1 MNKKY
6 EALCQFD
13 VKGEQKMIVFIERYL
28 PIEGTS
34 FHYWATVMNT
44 DETPVTFESK
54 NEAESWL
61 NDRDFAVDNKE
72 FRLFALGVN

>member
-1 MNKKY
+1 
-6 EALCQFD
+6 
-13 VKGEQKMIVFIERYL
+13 MIVFIERHI

-44 DETPVTFESK
+44 DDTPVTFESK

-61 NDRDFAVDNKE
+61 NDRGFAVDNKE
-72 FRLFALGVN
+72 FRLFTLGVN

>member
-1 MNKKY
+1 
-6 EALCQFD
+6 
-13 VKGEQKMIVFIERYL
+13 MIVFIERYL

-44 DETPVTFESK
+44 DEAPVIFESK

-61 NDRDFAVDNKE
+61 NDRGFAVDNKE
-72 FRLFALGVN
+72 FRLFVLGVN

>member
-1 MNKKY
+1 
-6 EALCQFD
+6 
-13 VKGEQKMIVFIERYL
+13 MIVFIERYL
-28 PIEGTS
+28 HIEGTS

-44 DETPVTFESK
+44 DETPVIFESK

-61 NDRDFAVDNKE
+61 NDRGFAVDNKE

>member
-1 MNKKY
+1 
-6 EALCQFD
+6 
-13 VKGEQKMIVFIERYL
+13 MIVFIERYL

-34 FHYWATVMNT
+34 LHYWATVMNT
-44 DETPVTFESK
+44 DEIPVTFESK

-61 NDRDFAVDNKE
+61 NDRGFAVDNKE